1 MIWEFISI
9 NQYGNFWLSTPSIH
23 SCWSSHLCSCPS
35 FPLLTSA
42 KGQNNWFVSKVDNNR
57 SIIASIPFLYRY
69 LCQCWFHWSLAF
81 HPCQSRGSQTKSV
94 VQESARFKGILFWKS
109 SPPFW
114 VLTFLLAWL
123 FSCSTNTD
131 AKNSFTRL
139 DLCLFI
145 ISCHSDL
152 DSPPVLW
159 RELFYI
165 FLWQLNNCFIS
176 FVRSSIFCLSQSHPS
191 WSKLLRAL
199 RASSLLNLVA
209 FVSH

>member
-9 NQYGNFWLSTPSIH
+9 NQCGNFWLSTPSIH

-81 HPCQSRGSQTKSV
+81 HPCQSRGSQTKPV
-94 VQESARFKGILFWKS
+94 GQESVRFKGLLFWKI

-114 VLTFLLAWL
+114 VLTCLLAWL
-123 FSCSTNTD
+123 SSCSTKTD
-131 AKNSFTRL
+131 AVKEVRSLPVHHIVPLWSRESSSAVTRIV
-139 DLCLFI
+139 LF
-145 ISCHSDL
+145 
-152 DSPPVLW
+152 
-159 RELFYI
+159 
-165 FLWQLNNCFIS
+165 FLWQL
-176 FVRSSIFCLSQSHPS
+176 SIFVLFFCS
-191 WSKLLRAL
+191 
-199 RASSLLNLVA
+199 
-209 FVSH
+209 